1 MKTIVITTIYTPS
14 ESLLKYVSMKDW
26 NVVIVGDL
34 KTPHQE
40 YRALEAQNSNVLYLS
55 PEDQDKKYPDLS
67 AAIGWNKIQRRSV
80 GFVEAYDMGTDVMAT
95 VDDDNIPYDN
105 WGKEIHIGKTVDV
118 DLWSCETSV
127 FDPLSVTKHNGLW
140 HRGYPIEDVPKKN
153 RVQYLGKTKRL
164 VKIQADL
171 WDGDPDVDAI
181 CRITKAPI
189 VKFDI
194 SSPYC
199 STKVS
204 PFNSQNTFI
213 ARECIPHYFIYPY
226 VGRMDDIWASYDLQK
241 AFPDSLVY
249 NTATVYQQRN
259 EQDLIKNMS
268 DELIGYRNTISY
280 IDGNF
285 ELPDE
290 CKKAFSAYRKC
301 FS

>member
-14 ESLLKYVSMKDW
+14 ESLLKYVAMKDW

-34 KTPHQE
+34 KTPHEE
-40 YRALEAQNSNVLYLS
+40 YRLLESQNPNVLYLS
-55 PEDQDKKYPDLS
+55 PDDQKKKYPALS
-67 AAIGWNKIQRRSV
+67 SAIGWNKIQRRSV
-80 GFVEAYDMGTDVMAT
+80 GFVEAYKMGAEIMAT

-105 WGKEIHIGKTVDV
+105 WGKDLHIGKTIDV
-118 DLWSCETSV
+118 DIWSCETSV
-127 FDPLSVTKHNGLW
+127 FDPLSVTKHSDLW
-140 HRGYPIEDVPKKN
+140 HRGFPIESVPTKN
-153 RVQYLGKTKRL
+153 RVHYLGKSKRL

-181 CRITKAPI
+181 CRITKSPI

-194 SSPYC
+194 SKPYC
-199 STKVS
+199 SLNIS

-241 AFPDSLVY
+241 AFPESLVY
-249 NTATVYQQRN
+249 GPATVYQQRN

-268 DELIGYRNTISY
+268 DELIGYKNTIEY
-280 IDGNF
+280 IAGNF
-285 ELPDE
+285 KLPE
-290 CKKAFSAYRKC
+290 KCKIALDAYKKC

>member
-40 YRALEAQNSNVLYLS
+40 YRALESQNPNVLYLS

-80 GFVEAYDMGTDVMAT
+80 GFVEAYNMGADVMAT

-105 WGKEIHIGKTVDV
+105 WGKDLYIGKTVDV

-127 FDPLSVTKHNGLW
+127 FDPLSVTKHSGLW

-194 SSPYC
+194 SAPYC

-213 ARECIPHYFIYPY
+213 ARDCIPHYFIYPY

-241 AFPDSLVY
+241 VFPDSLVY

-268 DELIGYRNTISY
+268 DELIGYRNTIAY
-280 IDGNF
+280 IDDKF
-285 ELPDE
+285 ELPDQ
-290 CKKAFSAYRKC
+290 CKAALDAYRKC